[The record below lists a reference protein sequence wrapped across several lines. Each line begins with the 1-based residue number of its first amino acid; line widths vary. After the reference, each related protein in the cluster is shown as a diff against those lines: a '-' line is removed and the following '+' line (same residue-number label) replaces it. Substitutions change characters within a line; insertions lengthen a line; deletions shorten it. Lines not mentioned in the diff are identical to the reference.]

1 VYLKSAQMSDVII
14 VGGGVAGSALAILL
28 GRQGFRVELFEQ
40 RQFPKEKPCGEGLMP
55 AGVAVLQ
62 RMDLVDAVGGA
73 PFYGVR
79 YHAKSFTVEGAFPSV
94 HGAPTAGRGQRRKH
108 LDEVLF
114 RTATATPGVTTHLGT
129 RVERL
134 LFEDGR
140 VVGVMAGGATRYGG
154 LVVAADGIHSR
165 TRHLLGLDAPRRRKR
180 FAVLTHFRFARGK
193 EQPPWVDVFLAR
205 GHELYVTPLPDHEVL
220 VAALA
225 DAGNQAQP
233 VEKTFSG
240 WWSAEP
246 LLAARLAGARRVS
259 PLQCVSP
266 LAARAKCGVARG
278 IILLGDAAGFLDPIT
293 GGGMAHALMTAE
305 LLTSRL
311 RQVTIDQDDWIW
323 DFERDRRALLR
334 DYRLLTESLQ
344 WLSSHRT
351 LAAGVFSLLSHA
363 PSVLSHFV
371 GVAGGVRQL
380 FRPWS
385 DGNYPAR
392 VVTWQGQTA

>member
-1 VYLKSAQMSDVII
+1 MHLKNEQMTDVII
-14 VGGGVAGSALAILL
+14 VGGGVAGSTLAILL

-40 RQFPKEKPCGEGLMP
+40 RRLPKEKPCGEGLMP

-62 RMDLVDAVGGA
+62 RMGLVHAVGGA

-79 YHAKSFTVEGAFPSV
+79 YHAKNFTVEGSFPLV
-94 HGAPTAGRGQRRKH
+94 RGAPTAGRGQRRKH

-114 RTATATPGVTTHLGT
+114 RTATATSGVNTHLGT

-134 LFEDGR
+134 LFENGR
-140 VVGVMAGGATRYGG
+140 VVGVMAGGITRHAG

-165 TRHLLGLDAPRRRKR
+165 TRHLLGLDAPQRRKR
-180 FAVLTHFRFARGK
+180 FAILTHFRFARGK
-193 EQPPWVDVFLAR
+193 EQPPWVDVFFAR

-220 VAALA
+220 VAALS
-225 DAGNQAQP
+225 DAGNLAQP
-233 VEKTFSG
+233 VEKTFSS
-240 WWSAEP
+240 WWSAQP
-246 LLAARLAGARRVS
+246 LLATRLAEARQVS

-266 LAARAKCGVARG
+266 LVARVKCGVAKG
-278 IILLGDAAGFLDPIT
+278 IILLGDAAGVLDPIT

-305 LLTSRL
+305 LLAERL
-311 RQVTIDQDDWIW
+311 RHATTDEDDWIW
-323 DFERDRRALLR
+323 DFERDRQALLR

-344 WLSSHRT
+344 WLSSRQT
-351 LAAGVFSLLSHA
+351 VAAGVFSLLSYS

-385 DGNYPAR
+385 GAKSPAHA
-392 VVTWQGQTA
+392 VTWQGQTV